1 MGKTNKVKMG
11 PLGTP
16 LGNPLGF
23 FNSQKAKRSVEPKQT
38 LRKAQFGI
46 PPTDPPTSNFTGKMI
61 GPQNEGVVDKG
72 YWFNNLE
79 KRAMA
84 DAKSR
89 YGASRTR
96 DNNNDPNAEKEY
108 GDLIKNYQ
116 PKGPIVPLENQVAEL
131 NKKYPYSEGFEE
143 VPYKGGYNNKGWVED
158 YRKANKEPY
167 YKEKALSDPYPNVG
181 TGLIK
186 RKGGVIMKKGGTIKK
201 IVKKK

>member
-1 MGKTNKVKMG
+1 MKKTNKVNA
-11 PLGTP
+11 LT
-16 LGNPLGF
+16 F
-23 FNSQKAKRSVEPKQT
+23 FNNNKATNIKNANNTMKVFKKSLT
-38 LRKAQFGI
+38 KA
-46 PPTDPPTSNFTGKMI
+46 DDGKII
-61 GPQNEGVVDKG
+61 GPQNKGETNNG
-72 YWFNNLE
+72 YWFNNTE

-116 PKGPIVPLENQVAEL
+116 PIGPVIPLENQVAEL

-143 VPYKGGYNNKGWVED
+143 VPFKGGYNNKGWADE

-167 YKEKALSDPYPNVG
+167 YKEKALLDPYPNVG
-181 TGLIK
+181 TGFIK
-186 RKGGVIMKKGGTIKK
+186 RKGGF
-201 IVKKK
+201 VKSKNK